1 MIVEN
6 YYNGFY
12 CLKCKYIPLI
22 QIIPKKQ
29 GIFILSLCNCNR
41 KYLKNDL
48 FYKNFYQNSIPIN
61 KICNSSL
68 IKTNKEITE
77 KDISLKYDE
86 FKEMTNKIENHA
98 KEIFHNLA
106 DYIKEKDPDNLKN
119 KYDEYINI
127 NNKITSL
134 IQNYFDA
141 YKIIKDNP
149 SIKLSILNFEFNKDF
164 HKKDYK
170 YLLKSS
176 PDIYYKNCVKFFQE
190 EFIISE
196 KSIGEQLIQKY
207 FKNQN
212 NSVLCFLEL
221 NDNIF
226 VSNVKKSPNIFLYK
240 FIDLKNKININF
252 KAHSESVKWIF
263 KTKDNHLISC
273 GDDGYIK
280 IWPIITK
287 EIFSDVKDN
296 TNIDIR
302 PLYEFN
308 IDIKETKDIQKL
320 IYINETFFLGR
331 SDKNLFLFN
340 YFIKKENNKENVY
353 KIELKKISDNMDI
366 IDLILIE
373 RENKESLIAA
383 YNKNELYLLNINNLE
398 IINSIKL
405 DNTEEK
411 NCLIQLNEDEII
423 IAQKNNNLFVIDIN
437 NLMIKMKYNNDSA
450 CDYLYK
456 LKDGT
461 LIQSGPKGMKR
472 IMIKNMQELP
482 ILYTPF
488 NDTEFDHPYNVYEKI
503 TCLQELS
510 NGYIIKCVVIGSI
523 YLCELKFI

>member
-1 MIVEN
+1 M
-6 YYNGFY
+6 
-12 CLKCKYIPLI
+12 
-22 QIIPKKQ
+22 
-29 GIFILSLCNCNR
+29 
-41 KYLKNDL
+41 
-48 FYKNFYQNSIPIN
+48 
-61 KICNSSL
+61 
-68 IKTNKEITE
+68 
-77 KDISLKYDE
+77 
-86 FKEMTNKIENHA
+86 
-98 KEIFHNLA
+98 
-106 DYIKEKDPDNLKN
+106 
-119 KYDEYINI
+119 
-127 NNKITSL
+127 
-134 IQNYFDA
+134 
-141 YKIIKDNP
+141 
-149 SIKLSILNFEFNKDF
+149 
-164 HKKDYK
+164 
-170 YLLKSS
+170 
-176 PDIYYKNCVKFFQE
+176 
-190 EFIISE
+190 
-196 KSIGEQLIQKY
+196 
-207 FKNQN
+207 
-212 NSVLCFLEL
+212 
-221 NDNIF
+221 
-226 VSNVKKSPNIFLYK
+226 
-240 FIDLKNKININF
+240 
-252 KAHSESVKWIF
+252 KWIF

-287 EIFSDVKDN
+287 EIFSEVKDN